1 MKSYKIL
8 VPKPAAMDESG
19 NTVGLYAADDVVTP
33 SGDWQKQIM
42 DTFVENGWAM
52 EIKAIKPE
60 ETVIVEADV
69 TVAEEKAEEPEE
81 VTENGVNVAEEIPK
95 QEEEEKKCE
104 GRREKRKGWMDGGG
118 ESEVVN
124 LEKGGAGVEG

>member
-52 EIKAIKPE
+52 EIKAIQPE
-60 ETVIVEADV
+60 EKVVVEAEVAV
-69 TVAEEKAEEPEE
+69 TEEKAEEAEEAPKKKRGRPKKVVEPEE
-81 VTENGVNVAEEIPK
+81 
-95 QEEEEKKCE
+95 
-104 GRREKRKGWMDGGG
+104 
-118 ESEVVN
+118 
-124 LEKGGAGVEG
+124 

>member
-33 SGDWQKQIM
+33 DSAWQKAIM
-42 DTFVENGWAM
+42 ESFVDNGWAM

-69 TVAEEKAEEPEE
+69 TVAEEKAEEPKEAPKKKRGRPKKVVEPEE
-81 VTENGVNVAEEIPK
+81 
-95 QEEEEKKCE
+95 
-104 GRREKRKGWMDGGG
+104 
-118 ESEVVN
+118 
-124 LEKGGAGVEG
+124 